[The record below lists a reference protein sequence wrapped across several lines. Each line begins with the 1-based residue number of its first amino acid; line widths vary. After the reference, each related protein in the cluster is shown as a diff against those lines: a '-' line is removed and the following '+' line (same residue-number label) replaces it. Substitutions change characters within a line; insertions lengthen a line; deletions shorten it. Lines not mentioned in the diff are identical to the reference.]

1 MGIISSSE
9 PASVSRRQNSYKVPM
24 PSVPESLRRTG
35 WRPPGSLEGRY
46 RKSSVPI
53 SYTSAGDSL
62 SSDLGPCHPISLAFF
77 GQYVYVYHKG
87 HRQAERAVCNLS

>member
-1 MGIISSSE
+1 
-9 PASVSRRQNSYKVPM
+9 M

-35 WRPPGSLEGRY
+35 RRPSGSLEGGVQ
-46 RKSSVPI
+46 KELCTI

-77 GQYVYVYHKG
+77 RQCVYVYHKG

>member
-1 MGIISSSE
+1 
-9 PASVSRRQNSYKVPM
+9 M